1 MRRSIN
7 RVTKLIAASLPIL
20 ALTLGQVAKADAP
33 FVAKFN
39 KISTFASTVPTNGD
53 VNPYGIAKVPHTMGS
68 LEEGDLL
75 VSNFNNFNNLQ
86 GTGTTIV
93 KIKPNGQQSLFAQI
107 DPKTVTQQACPGG
120 IGLTT
125 ALTVLKS
132 GWVIVGSLP
141 ATNGVPTNA
150 QAGCLLV
157 LDSNGHVV
165 KTITNGINGPWDLT
179 ALDSEP
185 SGDNDSEHEIK
196 VFVTNVLNGAVNAN
210 FKTINQGT
218 VVRLDLKVSEHE
230 APSVESST
238 VIGTGFANEINNGA
252 LVIGPTGLALDAHE
266 TLFVA
271 DTLNNRIAAI
281 PDAIDRKSPVV
292 NGGTDVSR
300 NGSLNQPL
308 GMALAPNGDILTVN
322 GNDGKLVETTPEGKQ
337 VGVVQL
343 DGVVDTAGLLPGA
356 GNLFNLFV
364 DPDKGIFFVNDGT
377 NTLNLFHYDA
387 DAH

>member
-1 MRRSIN
+1 MRHSIT
-7 RVTKLIAASLPIL
+7 RVIKLIAASLPVL
-20 ALTLGQVAKADAP
+20 TLTLGQVAKADAP

-39 KISTFASTVPTNGD
+39 KVSTFASTVPKNGD

-68 LEEGDLL
+68 LEEGDIL
-75 VSNFNNFNNLQ
+75 VSNFNNVNNLQ

-93 KIKPNGQQSLFAQI
+93 KIKPNGTQSLFAQI
-107 DPKTVTQQACPGG
+107 DPKTVSQQACPGG

-125 ALTVLKS
+125 ALTVLRS

-141 ATNGVPTNA
+141 ATDGVPTNA

-179 ALDSEP
+179 ALDSE
-185 SGDNDSEHEIK
+185 SEGDNDSEHKIK
-196 VFVTNVLNGAVNAN
+196 IFVTNVLNGAVKAN
-210 FKTINQGT
+210 FMTVNQGT

-252 LVIGPTGLALDAHE
+252 LVIGPTGLALDEHE

-281 PDAIDRKSPVV
+281 PDAIDRKSAV
-292 NGGTDVSR
+292 NAGNDVSK

-308 GMALAPNGDILTVN
+308 GMAIAPNGDILTVN

-343 DGVVDTAGLLPGA
+343 DSVVDAPGNLPGA
-356 GNLFNLFV
+356 GNLFNLLV